1 MQLTALGAMW
11 QKAAGI
17 SSSYDNKVLEKGL
30 EFLHD
35 VWR

>member
-1 MQLTALGAMW
+1 MQLAALGAMW

-30 EFLHD
+30 EFL
-35 VWR
+35 